1 MLNDSSKKAKTS
13 FIQDIFLST
22 YKKKMLRA
30 GFELSVKQ
38 KENEK
43 HTLMNWKDRG
53 SELIRRYL
61 CKRTDKKIIND

>member
-1 MLNDSSKKAKTS
+1 MLNDSGKKAKTS
-13 FIQDIFLST
+13 FIQDIFLSA

-53 SELIRRYL
+53 SGTNKTIFVQENRQ
-61 CKRTDKKIIND
+61 KNNK

>member
-53 SELIRRYL
+53 SGTNKMIFVQENRQ
-61 CKRTDKKIIND
+61 KNNK